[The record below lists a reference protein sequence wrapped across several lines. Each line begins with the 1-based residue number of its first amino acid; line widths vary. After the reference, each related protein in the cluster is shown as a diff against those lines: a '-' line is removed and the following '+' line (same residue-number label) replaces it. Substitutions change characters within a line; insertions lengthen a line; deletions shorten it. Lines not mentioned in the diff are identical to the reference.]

1 MTQFSVSGD
10 DRADRLLAMGQRLLQ
25 LIQAEIVALQERR
38 LDGASIDF
46 EEKERLAHA
55 YRLEITHIKADPTL
69 LSGARPDQIQNLRAL
84 SSGLETALSGHQA
97 ALSAMKEVSEGL
109 VRSIA
114 GEIASARGGPAGY
127 GRSGALQSG
136 ARPDSSGLTI
146 NAKA

>member
-1 MTQFSVSGD
+1 MTQSPCSAEE
-10 DRADRLLAMGQRLLQ
+10 RADRLLTMGRRLLQ
-25 LIQAEIVALQERR
+25 LIQAEIVALRERR

-69 LSGARPDQIQNLRAL
+69 LNGVRPDQKHDLREL
-84 SSGLETALSGHQA
+84 SSGLEAALSGHQT

-114 GEIASARGGPAGY
+114 GEIASARSGPAGY

-136 ARPDSSGLTI
+136 ARPDSSGVTI
-146 NAKA
+146 NARA

>member
-1 MTQFSVSGD
+1 MTQFSPSGE
-10 DRADRLLAMGQRLLQ
+10 DRADRLLTIGRRLLQ
-25 LIQAEIVALQERR
+25 LIEAEITALRERR

-55 YRLEITHIKADPTL
+55 YRLEITHIKADPGL
-69 LSGARPDQIQNLRAL
+69 LSSARPDQKHDLREL
-84 SSGLETALSGHQA
+84 SLGLEAALSGHQV

-114 GEIASARGGPAGY
+114 GEIAAARSGPTGY
-127 GRSGALQSG
+127 GRSGTLQSG
-136 ARPDSSGLTI
+136 VRPNSSGLTI